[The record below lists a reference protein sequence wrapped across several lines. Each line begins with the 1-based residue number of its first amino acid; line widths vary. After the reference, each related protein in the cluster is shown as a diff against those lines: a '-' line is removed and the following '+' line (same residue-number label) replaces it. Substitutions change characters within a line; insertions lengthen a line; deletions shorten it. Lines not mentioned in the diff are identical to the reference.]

1 MLEAIERYYKNIS
14 GIEAQVKD
22 KIEKLKRNKDVMEE
36 FANWINTKKYSV
48 PGVEVEGYTA
58 EKLAAM
64 SRFLQGEGAFMLLIE
79 LRESP
84 MIARKRIE
92 EGFKMK

>member
-1 MLEAIERYYKNIS
+1 MLETIERYYKNIS
-14 GIEAQVKD
+14 GIEAQVKG

-48 PGVEVEGYTA
+48 PAVEAEGYTA

-84 MIARKRIE
+84 VIARKRIE

>member
-1 MLEAIERYYKNIS
+1 MIEIIKKYYHDIN
-14 GIEAQVKD
+14 GIEAQVQNKL
-22 KIEKLKRNKDVMEE
+22 EKLRRNKDVMEE
-36 FANWINTKKYSV
+36 FANWINTQKYSI

-79 LRESP
+79 LRENP
-84 MIARKRIE
+84 AIARRRIE
-92 EGFKMK
+92 AGFKMK